1 MSKNRRK
8 KAARPLEEDYPIPEV
23 IVTREG
29 LSLRTNDTV
38 WIAGVDTSINW
49 KLLSSLPDELFLS
62 IRAYICRVL
71 VKDSA
76 GTAQKCFGDLT
87 RLRLIGSSEKL
98 AAEISSGIGMRLFH
112 AFRSALE
119 EAPEIGRSS
128 MLDSLSVFR
137 RWYIWCADCEFPGF
151 DGESALELSDLRI
164 GGSPQ
169 GIAVLRRD
177 PDSGPL
183 SFAEDACLE
192 SEISRA
198 CEGLPN
204 LPVKDLQRLAALML
218 SKAFGLYARHLQLIN
233 EHDYS
238 VEQLSDGSE
247 IHWLN
252 VPRVKKRG
260 RGEAVGFRRRRLP
273 ARLALVVS
281 FLVKRNAE
289 NEIRS
294 KEVGK
299 ASKDRPLFVRDVGR
313 KELFG
318 TKLHSDAFRW
328 KRSRLA
334 MAVSDFCYERGMS
347 FHVTPRRLR
356 YSFATR
362 LVEEGCSPLELAD
375 ALDHTDLQHVMVYF
389 NSRGQVVRQLDEAV
403 ALRLAPLASAFL
415 GRLIPDKS
423 SATRPDDPASS
434 IRFGAADQEQ
444 PEIGSCGQ
452 VSSCGKNAPLACYT
466 CARFEPW
473 KNAPH
478 EEVLGVLL
486 QERRRRHAAGMD
498 EKIVQIHDAT
508 IVAVAEV
515 VRRCNDAVMMDIDSR
530 E

>member
-1 MSKNRRK
+1 
-8 KAARPLEEDYPIPEV
+8 
-23 IVTREG
+23 
-29 LSLRTNDTV
+29 
-38 WIAGVDTSINW
+38 
-49 KLLSSLPDELFLS
+49 
-62 IRAYICRVL
+62 
-71 VKDSA
+71 
-76 GTAQKCFGDLT
+76 
-87 RLRLIGSSEKL
+87 
-98 AAEISSGIGMRLFH
+98 
-112 AFRSALE
+112 
-119 EAPEIGRSS
+119 
-128 MLDSLSVFR
+128 
-137 RWYIWCADCEFPGF
+137 
-151 DGESALELSDLRI
+151 
-164 GGSPQ
+164 
-169 GIAVLRRD
+169 
-177 PDSGPL
+177 
-183 SFAEDACLE
+183 
-192 SEISRA
+192 
-198 CEGLPN
+198 
-204 LPVKDLQRLAALML
+204 
-218 SKAFGLYARHLQLIN
+218 
-233 EHDYS
+233 
-238 VEQLSDGSE
+238 
-247 IHWLN
+247 
-252 VPRVKKRG
+252 
-260 RGEAVGFRRRRLP
+260 
-273 ARLALVVS
+273 
-281 FLVKRNAE
+281 
-289 NEIRS
+289 
-294 KEVGK
+294 
-299 ASKDRPLFVRDVGR
+299 VGR